1 MKKVLQMLAYDQP
14 GVLDRIVGL
23 IRRRNWNI
31 DSLTAGEIGD
41 GLTQITFLL
50 EGRDMD
56 IASLGEHLEDMDA
69 VRVWHTLEEGSHT
82 LRELLL
88 FGVPSDRRALAE
100 RPGVRILS
108 EQDRMLLCEYTDMPS
123 GVDAF
128 AKTLRAEGLPC
139 TRSGPL
145 SPPVPQE
152 KEKAHD

>member
-1 MKKVLQMLAYDQP
+1 MKKILQMLAVDHP

-69 VRVWHTLEEGSHT
+69 VRAWHTLEEGRNM

-88 FGVPSDRRALAE
+88 FGVPNARRALAE

-108 EQDRMLLCEYTDMPS
+108 EQNGMLSCEYTDVPS

-128 AKTLRAEGLPC
+128 AQTLREARLPFA
-139 TRSGPL
+139 RSGPL
-145 SPPVPQE
+145 SPPTPQD
-152 KEKAHD
+152 KETEHG